1 MKLQDKVALIM
12 AGGTGGHVFPALAVA
27 QALRD
32 QGVEVHWLGTRTGIE
47 SRIVPE
53 AGFDISYIKIKG
65 LRGNGIVR
73 WVVAP
78 FKIIFATVQ
87 ALKICLNIKPSFVLG
102 MGGFVTWPGGVAA
115 KILARPLLIHEQNA
129 IPGLTNRLLGKIS
142 NRVLQAFPNTFKAN
156 KRLYHTGNPVRKSI
170 LDLEKP
176 EQRYTSRQTPI
187 RILIIGGSL
196 GAQALNEVV
205 PSAVAMINPE
215 YQVEIWHQAGK
226 QKLESTKARYK
237 SENTDDRCAAL
248 KIVEFIDD
256 IEQAYQWADLVIC
269 RAGAMTV
276 TEISNVGIASLLV
289 PYPYAVDDHQT
300 ANARYLSDA
309 NAALLIQQKDLSP
322 SRLASELQNLIQQ
335 GRQHLLEMANRALQL
350 GRPDAT
356 EVVVQH
362 CMEVSL

>member
-1 MKLQDKVALIM
+1 MKQQDKVALIM

-27 QALRD
+27 EALRER
-32 QGVEVHWLGTRTGIE
+32 GVKVHWLGTRVGIE
-47 SRIVPE
+47 SRVVPD

-65 LRGNGIVR
+65 LRGNGILR
-73 WVVAP
+73 WVLAP
-78 FKIIFATVQ
+78 FKIMFATIQAVQ
-87 ALKICLNIKPSFVLG
+87 ICLNIKPSFVLG
-102 MGGFVTWPGGVAA
+102 MGGFVTWPGGVASRLLA
-115 KILARPLLIHEQNA
+115 KPLVIHEQNA
-129 IPGLTNRLLGKIS
+129 IPGLTNRLLGKIAT
-142 NRVLQAFPNTFKAN
+142 RVLQAFPNAFKSN
-156 KRLYHTGNPVRKSI
+156 KTVYHTGNPVRKSI
-170 LDLEKP
+170 LNLEKP
-176 EQRYTSRQTPI
+176 EKRYASHQAPT
-187 RILIIGGSL
+187 RILIVGGSL

-205 PSAVAMINPE
+205 PGAVAMIDSE
-215 YQVEIWHQAGK
+215 QKVEIWHQAGK

-237 SENTDDRCAAL
+237 SENADANCVDL

-256 IEQAYQWADLVIC
+256 IDQAYQWADLVIC
-269 RAGAMTV
+269 RAGAMTIA
-276 TEISNVGIASLLV
+276 EISNVGIASLLV

-309 NAALLIQQKDLSP
+309 GAALLIQQKDLSP
-322 SRLASELQNLIQQ
+322 SRLANELQNLIKQ